1 MKKLFY
7 LFSAMVVACCF
18 TACSNDD
25 DYADWFYGDQQNLAG
40 TEWESSVLIYGNIP
54 EDLKIDVPKV
64 KETLRFDGSNVTYTA
79 NRLVYDPAT
88 QTITGETTITDQGTY
103 EYKHPK
109 LTINM
114 NGKVIEADISA
125 RNRIYFWGENG
136 FQEFSKK

>member
-7 LFSAMVVACCF
+7 LFSAMVVSCCF